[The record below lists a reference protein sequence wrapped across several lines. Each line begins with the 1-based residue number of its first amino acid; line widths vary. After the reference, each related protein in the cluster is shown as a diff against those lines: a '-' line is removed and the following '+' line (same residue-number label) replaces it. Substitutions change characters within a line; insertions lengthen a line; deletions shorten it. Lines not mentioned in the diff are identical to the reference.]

1 MLTAGYKQG
10 SKNKNKNKL
19 IFIIILLNSNAPVLP
34 TKAAQTKADQ
44 LVLLKFITPTIPPPL
59 TGSIFKKVSNFKSLN
74 KY

>member
-19 IFIIILLNSNAPVLP
+19 IFIIILLNSYAPVLP

-44 LVLLKFITPTIPPPL
+44 LVLLKIHHSHNTPTSHWFNFQESIKFQ
-59 TGSIFKKVSNFKSLN
+59 IFK
-74 KY
+74 